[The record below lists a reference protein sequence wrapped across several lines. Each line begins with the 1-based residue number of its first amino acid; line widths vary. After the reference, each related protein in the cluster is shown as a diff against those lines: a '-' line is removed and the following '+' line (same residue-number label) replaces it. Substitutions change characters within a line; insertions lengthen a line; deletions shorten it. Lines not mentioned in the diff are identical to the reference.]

1 LSDSTQR
8 GPLDEIN
15 RLIKENRTADYASPN
30 LVLGMRPISF
40 GAGTSQWRWD
50 HQPAAVL
57 NPFGT
62 IQGGYL
68 AVFIDEMLATAV
80 ASVLEEGEWAMTAE
94 FKLSFLRVLSPGH
107 LEGSASVI
115 RRTRSLAF
123 VAAEISDTA
132 GALAVTASSTWPI
145 ARR

>member
-1 LSDSTQR
+1 MSDSSQR

-15 RLIKENRTADYASPN
+15 RLIKDNRIADYASPN
-30 LVLGMRPISF
+30 LALGMRPIAF
-40 GAGTSQWRWD
+40 GAGTSRWRWEQ
-50 HQPAAVL
+50 QPAAVL
-57 NPFGT
+57 NPFRT

-94 FKLSFLRVLSPGH
+94 FKLSFLRVLTPGH

-115 RRTRSLAF
+115 RRARSLAF
-123 VAAEISDTA
+123 VEAEIRDAA
-132 GALAVTASSTWPI
+132 GAVAVTASSTWPI